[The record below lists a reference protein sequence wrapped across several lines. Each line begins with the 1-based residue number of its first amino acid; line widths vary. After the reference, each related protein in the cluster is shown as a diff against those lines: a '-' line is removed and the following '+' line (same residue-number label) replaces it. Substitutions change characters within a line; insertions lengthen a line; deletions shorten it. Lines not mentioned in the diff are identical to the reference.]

1 MEDYS
6 QSRLE
11 SKESVETGGGHVYAV
26 AKSQRSENIGD
37 SNELLAKKT
46 DIEVV
51 EVKDDIIS
59 VSESDDDEL
68 NSQKEVQ
75 QEIDSERFDKT
86 NQTLLGQAKD
96 YSSNA
101 SCTTILVL
109 PKLGNTEKQTQVSEM
124 VRNRKKTTVSF
135 SMNKLKS
142 VVLAQTRQKTG
153 EGEARSF
160 RAKIA
165 PESNSSAEKELTKNI
180 SKDMFKGMEVL
191 GQFNL
196 GFIIAKLDNDLF
208 IIDQHASDEKLTL
221 RINRGTQQLNPNVLL
236 FLRNLKRPLSLWT
249 TWKYFKRTDFILRL
263 ITMPRQ

>member
-1 MEDYS
+1 METD
-6 QSRLE
+6 
-11 SKESVETGGGHVYAV
+11 GGHVYAV
-26 AKSQRSENIGD
+26 AKTQRSENIGD

-68 NSQKEVQ
+68 SSQKDVQ

-96 YSSNA
+96 NSSNA
-101 SCTTILVL
+101 SCKTILVL
-109 PKLGNTEKQTQVSEM
+109 PKLGNTEKQSQVSEM
-124 VRNRKKTTVSF
+124 VRNRKETTVSF

-142 VVLAQTRQKTG
+142 VVTAPARQKTD
-153 EGEARSF
+153 EVEARLF

-180 SKDMFKGMEVL
+180 SKDMFKRMDIL

-208 IIDQHASDEKLTL
+208 IIDQHASDEKF
-221 RINRGTQQLNPNVLL
+221 NQGQQ
-236 FLRNLKRPLSLWT
+236 RNTKIKSQ
-249 TWKYFKRTDFILRL
+249 RL
-263 ITMPRQ
+263 ILFPRSLN